1 MKFHFWHAFLS
12 AFYVIVAITAFA
24 WLAAFERLGTWI
36 PLSDF
41 VLMTLAIF
49 RLVRLFTY
57 DNIMAFVRDSFAGT
71 DPLSLRGSL
80 GTLINCPWCTGLW
93 FSLVVVFFY
102 FLTPAAW
109 YGILILALAAVASFL
124 QLLSNLIGWSA
135 EAKKREAQ
143 QIALP
148 R

>member
-12 AFYVIVAITAFA
+12 FFFIMVALCAFS
-24 WLAAFERLGTWI
+24 WLSAFERLGTWI
-36 PLSDF
+36 PVSDF

-49 RLVRLFTY
+49 RLVRLVTY
-57 DNIMAFVRDSFAGT
+57 DSITAFIRDSFAGA
-71 DPLSLRGSL
+71 DPSSLRGTL

-93 FSLVVVFFY
+93 FSLVIVFFY
-102 FLTPAAW
+102 FLTPASW
-109 YGILILALAAVASFL
+109 YAILVLALAAVASFL

-135 EAKKREAQ
+135 EVKKRESQ

>member
-1 MKFHFWHAFLS
+1 MRFHFWHTFLS
-12 AFYVIVAITAFA
+12 VFYIAVALVAYS
-24 WLAAFERLGTWI
+24 WLHGLERLPTWV
-36 PLSDF
+36 PLSDAI
-41 VLMTLAIF
+41 LMTLAIF

-57 DNIMAFVRDSFAGT
+57 DSITAFIRDWFVGA
-71 DPLSLRGSL
+71 DPVTFRGSL

-93 FSLVVVFFY
+93 FSLVIVFFY
-102 FLTPAAW
+102 FFSPVAW
-109 YGILILALAAVASFL
+109 YAILVLALAALASFL

-143 QIALP
+143 SMALP